1 MSREKTGPLYVKNIY
16 PPLSVMNQN
25 TGFWQDRKKEWL
37 NLGIESELG
46 REGVKTFNTGDFVEK
61 TITNSKSDYRMK
73 NISIFDPFLCEL
85 AYQWFSPK
93 DGVIFDPFCGG
104 SVRGIVSSYLD
115 RKYIGIDLSEKQIE
129 ANKKQL
135 NIVDDKQYKPVWIYD
150 DSMNMDN
157 HIPDNSVDFMFSCPP
172 YHDLEVYTDDER
184 DLSNMDYDSFLNSYG
199 KIISKSYNK
208 LKDNRFVGFVVT
220 ELRDHKSGGYKNFL
234 MDTIK
239 CFEDAG
245 YTFYNDVVIL
255 QTTGTK
261 ALVAQ
266 KLWDNNRKITRRH
279 QNFLVFLKG
288 DGKLAKQDMTEIE
301 KVNLNNKNI
310 GKFFE

>member
-1 MSREKTGPLYVKNIY
+1 MRSREKTGPLYVKNIY
-16 PPLSVMNQN
+16 PPLSILNQN

-37 NLGIESELG
+37 GLGIQSELG
-46 REGVKTFNTGDFVEK
+46 REGVKTFNTGDFIENHSGQFGADFHK
-61 TITNSKSDYRMK
+61 MPS
-73 NISIFDPFLCEL
+73 ISIFDPFLCEL

-93 DGVIFDPFCGG
+93 DGIVFDPFCGG

-135 NIVDDKQYKPVWIYD
+135 NVVDDKQYKPVWIYD

-184 DLSNMDYDSFLNSYG
+184 DLSNMDYDSFLHNYG
-199 KIISKSYNK
+199 KIISNSYSK
-208 LKDNRFVGFVVT
+208 LKDNRFAGFVVT

-234 MDTIK
+234 SDTIS

-245 YTFYNDVVIL
+245 YTFYNDIIIA

-279 QNFLVFLKG
+279 QNFLVFIKG

-301 KVNLNNKNI
+301 KIDLTNNSN
-310 GKFFE
+310 FW